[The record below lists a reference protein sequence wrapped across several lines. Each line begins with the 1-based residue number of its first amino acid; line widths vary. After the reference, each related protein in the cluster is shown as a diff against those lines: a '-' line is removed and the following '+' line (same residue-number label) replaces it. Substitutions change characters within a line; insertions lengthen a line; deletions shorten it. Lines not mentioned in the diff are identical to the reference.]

1 MNFSGVPLKPNSQL
15 AIVRSGLVALIVL
28 ALVGILG
35 VGLAHGK
42 KKKTKAPPPPPKDL
56 PGHVGYLAWQLRGVH
71 LDDSGPLTS
80 QIQKRVVD
88 HLEQWLADS
97 LRPTSS
103 VEVRR
108 ELENVFS
115 KLRYPTFAQPAVFA
129 QPWKGAVLIGA
140 GYTLGWTEYD
150 RVNVVALFESRE
162 GKTGLVGLISFAP
175 RADLHYEFLESGGSE
190 AFKFFIYGTRLGKSH
205 PRLTTILYAFDG
217 QELKP
222 LWEARDLY
230 DGKMDVGQERVV
242 IRYLKEDEYIRE
254 VAHKRKPP
262 RHEASYKITPQGLEL
277 ETDREIPF

>member
-1 MNFSGVPLKPNSQL
+1 MGSKRGSKHAIFRSVHVLL
-15 AIVRSGLVALIVL
+15 ALL

-42 KKKTKAPPPPPKDL
+42 KKKSKAPPPPPKDL
-56 PGHVGYLAWQLRGVH
+56 PGYVGYLAWQLRGVH

-97 LRPTSS
+97 PRQTSS

-108 ELENVFS
+108 ELEKVFS

-129 QPWKGAVLIGA
+129 QPWKGAVLIGV

-150 RVNVVALFESRE
+150 RVNVVALFEMRG
-162 GKTGLVGLISFAP
+162 GKTRLVGLTNFAP
-175 RADLHYEFLESGGSE
+175 HTDLHYEFLESGGSE

-222 LWEARDLY
+222 LWETRDLY
-230 DGKMDVGQERVV
+230 DGKMNVGQERVV

-262 RHEASYKITPQGLEL
+262 RHEASYKITPEGLEL
-277 ETDREIPF
+277 ETDQEIPF